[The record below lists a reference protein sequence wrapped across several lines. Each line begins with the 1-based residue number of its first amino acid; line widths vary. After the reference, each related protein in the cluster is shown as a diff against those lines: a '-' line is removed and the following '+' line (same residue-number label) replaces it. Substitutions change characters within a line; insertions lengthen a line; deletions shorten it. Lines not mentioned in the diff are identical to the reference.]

1 MDNPDVRLLSVEN
14 EALLTCSFN
23 LLKNMCERSWRQLQ
37 PIEGKEVMI
46 RMYRG
51 TLVSGSVNIS
61 VYFNKLAN
69 NFLTIRQILKKKL
82 RIEINRPFL

>member
-14 EALLTCSFN
+14 EALLTGSFN

-37 PIEGKEVMI
+37 PIAGKKVMI
-46 RMYRG
+46 RMYQG
-51 TLVSGSVNIS
+51 TIVSGSVNIS

-69 NFLTIRQILKKKL
+69 NF
-82 RIEINRPFL
+82 